1 MKQSCSLY
9 RKTVNFLLLFV
20 SLTLSTATILR
31 AEGSLFTE
39 VDPQTLTLNATQQ
52 SIVNYFSNLPYN
64 AGLKYVLVE
73 NLATI
78 QENGVVSFTI
88 PGFETSALTFTNV
101 ECNIILH
108 RTIPGWD
115 SSILHKGS

>member
-52 SIVNYFSNLPYN
+52 SIVNYFSNLPSMVRERICLRQL
-64 AGLKYVLVE
+64 G
-73 NLATI
+73 
-78 QENGVVSFTI
+78 
-88 PGFETSALTFTNV
+88 
-101 ECNIILH
+101 IIE
-108 RTIPGWD
+108 
-115 SSILHKGS
+115 